1 MHSFSQAKL
10 KYKKEIYK
18 FSPRKLFFFLFI
30 LKGVHTNLHQTF
42 NWVLND
48 LRSHFYLCFSE
59 SKILWSLIEVTF
71 QPFFQSKFEEPA
83 SYLACSFEGCLAL
96 RCKIWFLRH
105 HTDPQS
111 HYICQIFISF
121 TKKASLRLSY
131 ALKTTFKNPDL
142 ATHCSGH
149 SFLARIIVVLS
160 LLWIT
165 FKCLWHLHR
174 SASNVPQ
181 PNGLLANL
189 LWLTQTTLSSHWSLP
204 TPPEWARNHNKEPV
218 PRQQC

>member
-1 MHSFSQAKL
+1 MLSYLLRSFLIKFIWICSKTTEMLSTESSSNIPGRYELLRVNPVFTLFLMRDNGKICILSHRQNLSIRKKFINFLPESYSFSSLFSKAFTL
-10 KYKKEIYK
+10 IY
-18 FSPRKLFFFLFI
+18 
-30 LKGVHTNLHQTF
+30 LHQTF

-59 SKILWSLIEVTF
+59 SKILWSLTEVTF

-111 HYICQIFISF
+111 HYVCQIFISF

-131 ALKTTFKNPDL
+131 ALNTTFKNPDL
-142 ATHCSGH
+142 ATHCSGR

-160 LLWIT
+160 LL
-165 FKCLWHLHR
+165 
-174 SASNVPQ
+174 
-181 PNGLLANL
+181 
-189 LWLTQTTLSSHWSLP
+189 
-204 TPPEWARNHNKEPV
+204 
-218 PRQQC
+218 